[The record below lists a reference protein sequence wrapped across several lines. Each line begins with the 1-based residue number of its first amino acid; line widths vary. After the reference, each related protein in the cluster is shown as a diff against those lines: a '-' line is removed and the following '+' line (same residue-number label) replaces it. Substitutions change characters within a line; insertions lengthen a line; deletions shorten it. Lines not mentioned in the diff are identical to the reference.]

1 MRHVLIPKIRVRNFR
16 SIADSGELDL
26 GTVTVLI
33 GANNSGKSALLRAML
48 MAHGSGG
55 WDFADVRHGTRG
67 AEVQMTLEKPYPEAL
82 ARGSGTDLS
91 EVDNL
96 TLHVEGFGGVSTK
109 LTWDTSSGPQGGSTH
124 IHVSYSRPDHLFVPV
139 LTRRRAA
146 VFETTVAPESAATV
160 GLDDRS
166 LSSRLTALGDHPE
179 GDRYRSLMQRILG
192 LSVSTLLV
200 QGGVTPGIPLSTD
213 TGIELARM
221 GDGVRNVVLLAT
233 ELADQSRP
241 RVFLIEEPENDL
253 HPQALLAL
261 MEVLREASHHHQLI
275 VTTHSD
281 VVLRELGSLAG
292 SRVYE
297 TSSTVEARVPTTTY
311 RPLVDEFDRREALAT
326 LGYTHDLPIGWLVLE
341 ESTAETFIR
350 SCLIPLFVPKLG
362 MLRTAEAKGTTNVTR
377 TVTGLHRMV
386 LFARL
391 LQDDAPRAWVLVD
404 GDKAGHDAVR
414 ELKRAFSTWPE
425 SRFVTLPEPNLES
438 FYPPR
443 FHDQLKAIDT
453 APRRDRSRLKGELVE
468 HMVAWAYSDPE
479 ALGELE
485 RSAAGLI
492 AELRRIEREILLLQ
506 SLNDR

>member
-1 MRHVLIPKIRVRNFR
+1 MRHVLIPRVRVRNFR
-16 SIADSGELDL
+16 SIADSGELVL
-26 GTVTVLI
+26 GNVTVLI

-48 MAHGSGG
+48 MTHGSGG
-55 WDFADVRHGTRG
+55 WDFADVRHGAQG
-67 AEVQMTLEKPYPEAL
+67 AEVQMALEMPYPESL
-82 ARGSGTDLS
+82 ARGSGSDLS

-96 TLHVEGFGGVSTK
+96 TLHVEGFGGVTTK
-109 LTWDTSSGPQGGSTH
+109 LSWDTSSGPQAGSMH
-124 IHVSYSRPDHLFVPV
+124 ITVSHSRPDHLFVPV

-146 VFETTVAPESAATV
+146 VFETTVAPDAAATV

-179 GDRYRSLMQRILG
+179 GDRYRSLMQRLLG

-200 QGGVTPGIPLSTD
+200 QGGVTPGIPLSTN

-221 GDGVRNVVLLAT
+221 GDGVRNMVLLAT

-261 MEVLREASHHHQLI
+261 MEVLREASRHHQLI

-281 VVLRELGSLAG
+281 VVLRELGSLTG

-297 TSSTVEARVPTTTY
+297 TSSTVKDKIPTTTY
-311 RPLVDEFDRREALAT
+311 RPLVDEFDRREALT
-326 LGYTHDLPIGWLVLE
+326 NLGYTHDLPIGWLVLE

-350 SCLIPLFVPKLG
+350 SCLVPLLVPRLG
-362 MLRTAEAKGTTNVTR
+362 MLRTAEAKGATNVTR

-404 GDKAGHDAVR
+404 GDKPGQDAVR
-414 ELKRAFSTWPE
+414 ELKRAFPAWPA
-425 SRFVTLPEPNLES
+425 SRFATLPGPNLEH

-443 FHDQLKAIDT
+443 FRDRVEAIAK
-453 APRRDRSRLKGELVE
+453 APRREQSRLKGELVE
-468 HMVAWAYSDPE
+468 HVVAWAHSD
-479 ALGELE
+479 AGAVGELE

-492 AELRRIEREILLLQ
+492 AELRRIEGEILLLQ
-506 SLNDR
+506 SPHDD